1 VPAISNQERTP
12 YHHFGYS
19 TVCSKKTKFYFAV
32 FSNNFEIACEITPKL
47 QSSCGTHLQLH
58 LLLVS
63 SGFDKTLVVTFEI
76 CLPSYPICDTLR
88 KNLEHVFQK
97 TLG

>member
-1 VPAISNQERTP
+1 MPAISNQERTQ

-19 TVCSKKTKFYFAV
+19 TMSALSKP
-32 FSNNFEIACEITPKL
+32 NNFEIACEITPKL
-47 QSSCGTHLQLH
+47 QSSCGTNLQLH

-63 SGFDKTLVVTFEI
+63 SGFDKTFVVTFEI

-88 KNLEHVFQK
+88 KNLEH
-97 TLG
+97 TMIH